1 MRGTAALSRAKNTI
15 NNINPVKP
23 SWVATLTP
31 KKVKDD
37 GFEKTQEMKKE
48 EVDPIVTFS
57 KPPPV
62 PPVLGPLVLLSL
74 WETWSTRD
82 DN

>member
-1 MRGTAALSRAKNTI
+1 MRGITALSHARNTFNSI
-15 NNINPVKP
+15 CPVKT
-23 SWVATLTP
+23 SWVATVTP
-31 KKVKDD
+31 KKVNDD
-37 GFEKTQEMKKE
+37 NFAKEKMKKV

-74 WETWSTRD
+74 WETWSTSD
-82 DN
+82 DK

>member
-1 MRGTAALSRAKNTI
+1 MRAIRALLRGNSAFNRIYPLKT
-15 NNINPVKP
+15 
-23 SWVATLTP
+23 SWVATVTP

-37 GFEKTQEMKKE
+37 SFERKEEMKK

-62 PPVLGPLVLLSL
+62 PPVLGPLVLYSL
-74 WETWSTRD
+74 WETWSTPD
-82 DN
+82 EN